1 MLKKLTILLV
11 CGAIL
16 AACSSDPIAAV
27 KTEADTASKINL
39 SVLTLNVVDRSTLP
53 SGESPYVT
61 NNFQPTIAA
70 AARQWATQKLGTTG
84 LEGQAIFVIKDAS
97 LIEQALPH
105 EDSMFERNQ
114 ASKYTAHVAAEIVVS
129 GREGQGRVT
138 AEASRYETLP
148 ENPTALERQNTYTR
162 ILNGLIHDL
171 AAKLRDGIQNN
182 LAPFVV
188 TAPILDAT
196 PRSSTF

>member
-1 MLKKLTILLV
+1 M
-11 CGAIL
+11 
-16 AACSSDPIAAV
+16 
-27 KTEADTASKINL
+27 
-39 SVLTLNVVDRSTLP
+39 
-53 SGESPYVT
+53 
-61 NNFQPTIAA
+61 
-70 AARQWATQKLGTTG
+70 
-84 LEGQAIFVIKDAS
+84 
-97 LIEQALPH
+97 
-105 EDSMFERNQ
+105 
-114 ASKYTAHVAAEIVVS
+114 
-129 GREGQGRVT
+129 T